1 MANIVGVFYVLIAGT
16 LFAIIYG
23 GGGLMIQVYN
33 RARKHK
39 VCELLRLLLS
49 YNKSLMKS
57 SQHFNQFSIPPCS

>member
-1 MANIVGVFYVLIAGT
+1 MANIVGVFYVLITGT

-33 RARKHK
+33 RAKKHK

-49 YNKSLMKS
+49 YN
-57 SQHFNQFSIPPCS
+57 